1 MKKLISGFV
10 LTQVLLFG
18 AAFAAHE
25 EADPYALEPSIN
37 GGVSA
42 SGLFASQEEED
53 AYLSELA
60 AQELE
65 PCINGDVS
73 ESGLYA
79 SQAEED
85 AFTGSIAAN

>member
-1 MKKLISGFV
+1 MKKIISGIA
-10 LTQVLLFG
+10 LIQMLLCG
-18 AAFAAHE
+18 AAFAGHE
-25 EADPYALEPSIN
+25 EVDPYALEPSIN

-53 AYLSELA
+53 IYL
-60 AQELE
+60 AQLQAEELE

-73 ESGLYA
+73 QNGLFA
-79 SQAEED
+79 SQAAED

>member
-1 MKKLISGFV
+1 MKKIISGFV
-10 LTQVLLFG
+10 LTQVLLCS

-25 EADPYALEPSIN
+25 DVDTYALEPSII

-42 SGLFASQEEED
+42 SGLFASLEEED
-53 AYLSELA
+53 AYFADLEA
-60 AQELE
+60 EELE

-73 ESGLYA
+73 EGGLYA

-85 AFTGSIAAN
+85 AFMGSIAAN